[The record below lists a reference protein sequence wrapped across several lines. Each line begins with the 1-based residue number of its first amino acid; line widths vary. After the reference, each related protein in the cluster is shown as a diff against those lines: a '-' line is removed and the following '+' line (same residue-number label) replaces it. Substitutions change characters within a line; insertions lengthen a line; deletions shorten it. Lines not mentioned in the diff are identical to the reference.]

1 MRVIDLA
8 HVIEE
13 GMTAY
18 CDEESASIKQLSTI
32 DNDGYNV
39 LKIQLSTHTGTHIDS
54 PNHIFKDGITVD
66 EFDINKFIGNAYLI
80 DCSDMEE
87 IDLDTIL
94 KHEGEIR
101 SAEYLILRTGWES
114 KWNKETYFKDYPTL
128 SYEASKFLS
137 ELENLNGI
145 GIDCI
150 SVDNEEGDLYNHKN
164 LLSKGK
170 IIIENICNLS
180 DVEKRFKIIVSPLKL
195 KDADGAPS
203 RIYALIE

>member
-1 MRVIDLA
+1 MRVIDLT

-32 DNDGYNV
+32 NNDGYNV
-39 LKIQLSTHTGTHIDS
+39 LKIHLSTHTGTHIDS

-101 SAEYLILRTGWES
+101 STEYLILKSGWES
-114 KWNKETYFKDYPTL
+114 KWNTDIYFKDYPTL
-128 SYEASKFLS
+128 SYESSKFLS

-145 GIDCI
+145 RVDCI
-150 SVDNEEGDLYNHKN
+150 SVDSDDGELYNHKN

-170 IIIENICNLS
+170 IIIENLCNLN
-180 DVEKRFKIIVSPLKL
+180 DIEERFKIIVSPLKL
-195 KDADGAPS
+195 KDADGAPA